1 MKPGLKGK
9 GFKRLLLSFKYA
21 FEGIIYTVK
30 NEQNFII
37 HLLAVLTV
45 TTLGYIYKIS
55 NTEWLIIVIMIALV
69 LGSEFINTSIEAT
82 IDSIGKVNPLAKVAK
97 DTAAAAVLIFALSSI
112 IVALIIFIP
121 KIGGSL

>member
-37 HLLAVLTV
+37 HLLAVLIV